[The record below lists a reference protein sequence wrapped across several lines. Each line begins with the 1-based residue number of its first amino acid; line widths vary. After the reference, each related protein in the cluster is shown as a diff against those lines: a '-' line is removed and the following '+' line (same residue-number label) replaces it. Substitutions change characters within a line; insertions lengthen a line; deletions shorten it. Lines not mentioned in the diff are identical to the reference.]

1 MGWASK
7 RNGELLTLAEGRF
20 DVFIT
25 ADRNLSFQNE
35 LHRFALTVVVLQAKT
50 NKLTDLRSLVP
61 ELLSVLG
68 TVAPGKVFRVGEP
81 GQPRPPAT
89 RA

>member
-20 DVFIT
+20 DVFLT
-25 ADRNLSFQNE
+25 VDQNLSFQNE
-35 LHRFALTVVVLQAKT
+35 LHHYALAVVVLQAKT
-50 NKLTDLRSLVP
+50 NKLTNLRSLVP

-68 TVAPGKVFRVGEP
+68 TVAPGRVFRVGSR
-81 GQPRPPAT
+81 GQPRPPAS